1 MNYDGMIWDGKDTM
15 QDRSEMGIWASN
27 TGNNGKSKGARGF
40 TAIEINGQRDICNY
54 LAALLENSMVSR
66 TQKKEKKR
74 QGNIHIQAHT
84 QKRRRRQ
91 GEKRVTTF

>member
-1 MNYDGMIWDGKDTM
+1 MERTRCRTGVKWEYGHRIL
-15 QDRSEMGIWASN
+15 N

-54 LAALLENSMVSR
+54 LAALLENSMASR

-74 QGNIHIQAHT
+74 QGNIHIHAHT
-84 QKRRRRQ
+84 QK
-91 GEKRVTTF
+91 